1 MISNCGTPTEKA
13 SEFLDSHLKTIM
25 QESWSYIKDSTDFIN
40 KIGQIGDIPENVILV
55 TADVVG
61 LYPSIPHKTGLK
73 ALKNALDKRKQKHVP
88 TEKLINMAEFV
99 LKNNFFELMVRLSN
113 RFQERPLVQSVL
125 PLTPVYI
132 WTR

>member
-1 MISNCGTPTEKA
+1 M
-13 SEFLDSHLKTIM
+13 
-25 QESWSYIKDSTDFIN
+25 
-40 KIGQIGDIPENVILV
+40 
-55 TADVVG
+55 TADEVG
-61 LYPSIPHKTGLK
+61 FYPSIPHKAGLK
-73 ALKNALDKRKQKHVP
+73 ALKNALDKRKQKHIP

-132 WTR
+132 WMR